1 MIPIR
6 SKAPGLLA
14 LLALLGTVT
23 GATAQSA
30 LAQTRAHHQTRHHH
44 HIAKTRKHHQGTGIG
59 PGGDQDSDNHGAPSD
74 GDGNL

>member
-30 LAQTRAHHQTRHHH
+30 LAQTRAHHQKHHH
-44 HIAKTRKHHQGTGIG
+44 HHAANTPKRHHGTGIG
-59 PGGDQDSDNHGAPSD
+59 SGGDQDGDNHGAPSD